1 MNEQKYSEKP
11 EVYAL
16 RQDGG
21 DWQISRRSFLK
32 AAGIGAAALGAG
44 LSSGCAG
51 KKPLDK
57 VCGETAS
64 HMYNIMRLLTSPDGK
79 YLLSAD
85 NHNIVKCWDF
95 DRQTLTGDCNVVYS
109 NFINT
114 GMIHGIQALAGSDR
128 HSQIIYYKLP
138 IQDSPERDSLSIP
151 YATHFVID
159 SDENIFTV
167 NGNSRVERFGK
178 EDNYQDKEILYE
190 PSQQGMT
197 IENISLFDHEKRL
210 FIVLAVKNK
219 YSFAVLDIETGKAKE
234 FEEQCKVC
242 APFRNENK
250 ALLCNANE
258 YRLVDLGSGETLW
271 SATYIHS
278 KYPNLKP
285 TFYGAAVMEDGST
298 AVLLSELPEGG
309 VTVHL
314 ISIEDGS
321 ELKRYAIEKTSG
333 QLAFGGPAFNSD
345 ETKCAVSEGKSLFFF
360 SLPELKL
367 LACPVDINEAKENT
381 RGVEATMTDSLTG
394 ETYTCTLPCG
404 AALPEGAICTCNC
417 VTGRGG
423 CACVGHSN
431 SGGGGGSHYWHP
443 N

>member
-1 MNEQKYSEKP
+1 MSDPVKNEKP

-16 RQDGG
+16 RKDGG
-21 DWQISRRSFLK
+21 NWQISRRDFLK
-32 AAGIGAAALGAG
+32 AAGIGAAVLSAG
-44 LSSGCAG
+44 LSSGCAS
-51 KKPLDK
+51 KKTLDD
-57 VCGETAS
+57 VCGKVAT
-64 HMYNIMRLLTSPDGK
+64 HLNNITRLLTSPDGK

-85 NHNIVKCWDF
+85 SKNIVKCWDF
-95 DRQTLTGDCNVVYS
+95 NRQTLTGDCNVVYS

-114 GMIHGIQALAGSDR
+114 GMIHGIQALAGSDQ

-151 YATHFVID
+151 YATHFVIN
-159 SDENIFTV
+159 SEENILTV
-167 NGNSRVERFGK
+167 NGNSRVKRFGK
-178 EDNYQDKEILYE
+178 EDNYQDKGILYE

-219 YSFAVLDIETGKAKE
+219 YSYAVLDIDTGEAKE

-271 SATYIHS
+271 SSTYIHS
-278 KYPNLKP
+278 KHPNLEP
-285 TFYGAAVMEDGST
+285 TFYGAAVMEDGSM
-298 AVLLSELPEGG
+298 AVLLSELPERG

-321 ELKRYAIEKTSG
+321 ELKRYEIEKTSG

-381 RGVEATMTDSLTG
+381 KGVEAIMTDSQTG
-394 ETYTCTLPCG
+394 ETYTCTMPCG
-404 AALPEGAICTCNC
+404 AAIPEGAICTCNC

-431 SGGGGGSHYWHP
+431 SSGGGGSHYWHP